1 MPAHRLA
8 FRAVIGAFIGIV
20 TLSVGAS
27 PAAAHNTLVSSSPAD
42 GAQLTSSPSQIS
54 LMFDLPAPLETA
66 SAQLIDANSVR
77 TELTGLT
84 HGPAGDTEIVLPLP
98 AGLSGPMTVRWRL
111 VSPDGHAIT
120 GRVSFTVTAAAATD
134 ATDVTVPSTTLVTG
148 DISTPDTTTPASVA
162 VPDTGPDEGAGTPGP
177 VSWLLRYASYLAI
190 GAVIG
195 IALTDRLIWRGVG
208 SQPTFRRIT
217 SNALALV
224 AFLAFAQL
232 AVLAGDIDGRSAWR
246 SLSSLDAATTT
257 DAGFALLIRIVLCAV
272 AWALLSQMHIIHDE
286 IRWTALSLTGIALMA
301 TWAWAGHAKS
311 QRWPWLGVPVD
322 IAHHVAA
329 ALWIGALAIV
339 GTTALT
345 ALDTGELESVMRR
358 MSTVAAGAVAVIVAT
373 GAIQTVRLV
382 GSPSQLLDDAHG
394 RYLVVKIVLVVAML
408 GLANRHRTRLATMFH
423 ADRDGGPQIG
433 TLRRTIITELA
444 IGLAIIGITAAMVVT
459 PPSNAA
465 RATSGRDHE
474 PERPRAGMKINVPV
488 V

>member
-1 MPAHRLA
+1 MPAHRRAL
-8 FRAVIGAFIGIV
+8 RAVIGAFIGIV

-27 PAAAHNTLVSSSPAD
+27 PVAAHNTLVSSSPAD

-54 LMFDLPAPLETA
+54 LLFDLPAPLETA
-66 SAQLIDANSVR
+66 SAVLIDPNSVR
-77 TELTGLT
+77 TDLTGLA
-84 HGPAGDTEIVLPLP
+84 HGPAGDTEIIVPLP
-98 AGLSGPMTVRWRL
+98 ADLSGPMTVRWRL

-120 GRVSFTVTAAAATD
+120 GRVSFTVTPAAT
-134 ATDVTVPSTTLVTG
+134 TDDTVPSTALATG

-162 VPDTGPDEGAGTPGP
+162 VPDAGPDEAAGAPGP

-246 SLSSLDAATTT
+246 SLGSLDAATTT
-257 DAGFALLIRIVLCAV
+257 DAGFALVIRIVLCGV
-272 AWALLSQMHIIHDE
+272 AWALSSQMHIIHDE

-339 GTTALT
+339 ATTALT
-345 ALDTGELESVMRR
+345 ALDPSDLESVMRR

-382 GSPSQLLDDAHG
+382 GSPTQLLDDAHG
-394 RYLVVKIVLVVAML
+394 RYLVAKIVLVVAML
-408 GLANRHRTRLATMFH
+408 ALANRHRTRVATMFH
-423 ADRDGGPQIG
+423 ADREGGPSIG
-433 TLRRTIITELA
+433 TLRRSIVIEFA
-444 IGLAIIGITAAMVVT
+444 IGLAVIGITAAMVVA
-459 PPSNAA
+459 PPSY
-465 RATSGRDHE
+465 G
-474 PERPRAGMKINVPV
+474 
-488 V
+488 